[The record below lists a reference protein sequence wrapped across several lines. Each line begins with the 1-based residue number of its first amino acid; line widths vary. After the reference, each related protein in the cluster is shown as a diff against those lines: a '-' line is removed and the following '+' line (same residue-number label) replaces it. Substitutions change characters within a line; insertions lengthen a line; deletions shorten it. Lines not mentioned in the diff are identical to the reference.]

1 MDSMA
6 SPQLLRHWTRV
17 CMLAVW
23 VCVSTAGCR
32 STQPMKAVAVQQTPI
47 AVSAAVAAA
56 AGKTGPTATGGA
68 AVGAV
73 DAADSATESRRHDDE
88 MFLADSPF
96 RLTSAELP
104 VETAQTLPAA
114 AAEAAEA
121 KVDAV
126 SIEEL
131 KPPGGNIDPKL
142 PNRDDAEAD
151 SADENLPMPRLLPPP
166 LRAGDADA
174 GLGLPLDQVVASV
187 QSFFP
192 LLEVAY
198 LERDRTAG
206 DQIAAWGE
214 FDTKLKARTENQSLG
229 FYENY
234 QHGGGVYQPLYNGA
248 DVYASYRIGR
258 GVFEPWYLERQTNEG
273 GELKTGFNV
282 PLLRD
287 HDIDRRRAELW
298 RATYD
303 RQLAEP
309 AIRQEVIGTIR
320 DATLF
325 YWEWVAAGQQY
336 QIGKAALELAQRRNQ
351 QIQRRVEEGDLG
363 EPDLADNR
371 RAIIQRQGK
380 LIDLERKLIQSAV
393 KLSLFLRDENAM
405 PLTPTENELA
415 EFPPILPYDISQL
428 EDDINYA
435 VRNRPELV
443 SMDLM
448 IRRVR
453 VDLAEAFNETKP
465 VLDAFSNVSQD
476 LGEPTSNKRDK
487 SELELEIGMEFE
499 LPVQRR
505 KGFGKMRSAR
515 AKIGQ
520 IEAKRQF
527 TVEKIS
533 TEVQNAAAALDAAYA
548 RVEAITD
555 AVEISEELAQIE
567 RRKFE
572 LGESDLLAVFLREQ
586 IAIEAASELMVAK
599 LDYFIARAD
608 YTAALAYEFPVLFT
622 PPSPPT
628 VPAP

>member
-1 MDSMA
+1 MDSIA
-6 SPQLLRHWTRV
+6 NLHLERRWTRAFV
-17 CMLAVW
+17 AGGCLCAFL
-23 VCVSTAGCR
+23 AGCQ
-32 STQPMKAVAVQQTPI
+32 SKPPMRAVSVNQTPV

-56 AGKTGPTATGGA
+56 SAP
-68 AVGAV
+68 V
-73 DAADSATESRRHDDE
+73 ADLTVKLATESRHHNRQTAANVGEVFHPE
-88 MFLADSPF
+88 LIVESPF
-96 RLTSAELP
+96 RLASAH
-104 VETAQTLPAA
+104 VANDTAEPADV
-114 AAEAAEA
+114 
-121 KVDAV
+121 KVDAISV
-126 SIEEL
+126 EEL
-131 KPPGGNIDPKL
+131 QPPSGKPDEKPGVIDVPKGGLGNDKKS
-142 PNRDDAEAD
+142 AEEN
-151 SADENLPMPRLLPPP
+151 SAPEKSPIPRLLPPP
-166 LRAGDADA
+166 LRVGDADA
-174 GLGLPLDQVVASV
+174 GRGLPLDQVVASV

-206 DQIAAWGE
+206 DQLAAWGE
-214 FDTKLKARTENQSLG
+214 FDTKLKARTENQPLG

-248 DVYASYRIGR
+248 EVYGTYRMGR
-258 GVFEPWYLERQTNEG
+258 GFFEPWYLERETNKG
-273 GELKTGFNV
+273 GEFKTGFNV

-287 HDIDRRRAELW
+287 HDIDARRAELW

-320 DATLF
+320 DATEF
-325 YWEWVAAGQQY
+325 YWQWVAAGRQY
-336 QIGKAALELAQRRNQ
+336 QIGQAALELAQRRNR
-351 QIQRRVEEGDLG
+351 QIRRRVEEGDLG
-363 EPDLADNR
+363 EPALADNR

-393 KLSLFLRDENAM
+393 KLSLYLRDENAL
-405 PLTPTENELA
+405 PLTPTEEDLT
-415 EFPPILPYDISQL
+415 EFPPIIAYDLSQL
-428 EDDINYA
+428 ENDINYA
-435 VRNRPELV
+435 VQNRPELV

-448 IRRVR
+448 LRRVR

-476 LGEPTSNKRDK
+476 VGEPTSAKRDK

-520 IEAKRQF
+520 IEAKRRF
-527 TVEKIS
+527 TIEKIS
-533 TEVQNAAAALDAAYA
+533 TEVQNAAAALDAAYG

-586 IAIEAASELMVAK
+586 IAIEAASDLMIAK
-599 LDYFIARAD
+599 LEYFLARAD
-608 YTAALAYEFPVLFT
+608 YTAALAYEFPVLFS
-622 PPSPPT
+622 PPSP
-628 VPAP
+628 